1 MFDKIPGRIIV
12 IALFLSIIFAACKSH
27 SDPIEKIL
35 SEMTLEEKVGQMVQ
49 ITLDVVTKGENIK
62 SSYEPVELDEVVL
75 RKAIVDY
82 KIGSILNTANEKA
95 LALNRWH
102 VIIQKIDSV
111 SRHETRLGIPVIYGI
126 DAIHGA
132 TYTAEATMFPQQI
145 GMAATWNPELAEKAA
160 SIAAYDAR
168 SSGIPW
174 NFSPVADIGM
184 DPRWARHWETFGE
197 DPLLASVM
205 TVAYVNGYE
214 GRENIVNN
222 DFRMA
227 SCLKHF
233 IGYGSPVSGKDRTP
247 ALIPEIELRERHLP
261 SFKAG
266 IQAGAH
272 SVMLNS
278 GIINGVP
285 VHASR
290 AIITDLLKTELGFK
304 GVVLTDWADVEKLV
318 KRDLVAEDIRAAI
331 KFSVNAGIDMVMV
344 PYLYEEFFSEL
355 LSLVKEGEIPMARID
370 DAVRRILWLKSQT
383 GLLER
388 PVLDENF
395 GAMTSSK
402 EHEKIAYH
410 SAIESITLLKNEN
423 DLLPLKPGN
432 RILVAGPNANS
443 MRTLNGGWSYSWQ
456 GEKTDEFTGN
466 QNTIFK
472 ALLSRFGESKVSLVE
487 GVSYRHEGAF
497 FEDYDSGIE
506 LAVTKA
512 MLADVVVLCLGEN
525 SYCEKPGDI
534 HDLRISPLQE
544 KLALRI
550 LSLGKPVVLVLN
562 QGRPRLITGIAE
574 KSNAILHTYLPGNQ
588 GGNALADIL
597 KGDGNPS
604 GKLPYTYPKYAN
616 SLLNYYHKPS
626 AANIGLMEA
635 YSNKASEDI
644 LYPFGF
650 GLSYTDFKYENLH
663 LSKELM
669 GKADTVKVS
678 VHVTNTGK
686 RAGKE
691 VVQLYTIDHFASITP
706 DVKRLRAFEKIEILP
721 GETKKVTFLISARDF
736 SFINSDNRR
745 VSEAGKFTI
754 QVDKLNK
761 HLTLSEDVFIN

>member
-1 MFDKIPGRIIV
+1 MFDKILYRIIV
-12 IALFLSIIFAACKSH
+12 LYLLISILLPACKNH

-35 SEMTLEEKVGQMVQ
+35 MEMTVEEKVGQMVQ
-49 ITLDVVTKGENIK
+49 ITLDVVTKGKDIK
-62 SSYEPVELDEVVL
+62 SSYEPVELDEYLL

-95 LALNRWH
+95 LHLKEWH

-111 SRHETRLGIPVIYGI
+111 SRHETRLGIPIIYGI

-174 NFSPVADIGM
+174 NFSPVADMGM
-184 DPRWARHWETFGE
+184 DPRWPRHWETFGE
-197 DPLLASVM
+197 DPLLTSAM

-214 GRENIVNN
+214 GRDNIVNN

-233 IGYGSPVSGKDRTP
+233 VGYGSPVSGKDRTP

-261 SFKAG
+261 SFEAG
-266 IQAGAH
+266 ILAGAH

-278 GIINGVP
+278 GLINGVP
-285 VHASR
+285 VHASKE
-290 AIITDLLKTELGFK
+290 IITDLLKTELGFK

-318 KRDLVAEDIRAAI
+318 KRDLVAEDIRTAI
-331 KFSVNAGIDMVMV
+331 KLSVNAGIDMAMV
-344 PYLYEEFFSEL
+344 PYLYEEFYSEL
-355 LSLVKEGEIPMARID
+355 LSLVKEGEIPMTRID
-370 DAVRRILWLKSQT
+370 DAVRRILRLKSQT
-383 GLLER
+383 GLLDKQ
-388 PVLDENF
+388 VLGENF
-395 GAMTSSK
+395 GSMTSSK

-410 SAIESITLLKNEN
+410 SAMESMTLLKNEN
-423 DLLPLKPGN
+423 NLLPLKAGTKM
-432 RILVAGPNANS
+432 LVTGPNSNS

-456 GEKTDEFTGN
+456 GEKTDEFTRN

-472 ALLSRFGESKVSLVE
+472 ALQSRFGDNQVSLVE
-487 GVSYRHEGAF
+487 GVSYRHEAAF

-506 LAVTKA
+506 LAVAKA
-512 MLADVVVLCLGEN
+512 KLVDVVVLCLGEN

-544 KLALRI
+544 KLAMRI

-574 KSNAILHTYLPGNQ
+574 KSDAIIYTYLPGNQ

-604 GKLPYTYPKYAN
+604 GKLPFTYPRYTN

-626 AANIGLMEA
+626 EADIGLNEA
-635 YSNKASEDI
+635 YVYKESADI
-644 LYPFGF
+644 LFPFGF
-650 GLSYTDFKYENLH
+650 GLSYTTFVYDNLI
-663 LSKELM
+663 LDKEIL
-669 GKADTVKVS
+669 GIRDTITISVDVS
-678 VHVTNTGK
+678 NTGN
-686 RAGKE
+686 RVGKE
-691 VVQLYTIDHFASITP
+691 VVQLYSVDHYASVTP
-706 DVKRLRAFEKIEILP
+706 DVKRLRAFKKVELAP
-721 GETKKVTFLISARDF
+721 AETKTVSFKISAKDF
-736 SFINSDNRR
+736 SFINSQNRR
-745 VSEAGKFTI
+745 IAEAGKFTLLVN
-754 QVDKLNK
+754 QLSKE
-761 HLTLSEDVFIN
+761 LTLSESVIF